1 MKSVLFATAALAA
14 VVVAPAARAE
24 GLRAEVHG
32 GYDNVSI
39 AGESGDGVA
48 YGVAIGYDKNVASNM
63 SLGVEAS
70 FDDSTTKECVTAGSD
85 RACVSAGRDLS
96 AVFRVGYNLSET
108 SKLYLLGGYTNA
120 RATATL
126 RSGTLKTR
134 DSTNLDGFRAGAGYQ
149 FGISDKLYGKVEYRY
164 SNYEA
169 DVSRHQ
175 GLVGVGI
182 SF

>member
-1 MKSVLFATAALAA
+1 MKSILFATAGLAA
-14 VVVAPAARAE
+14 LVVAPAARAE
-24 GLRAEVHG
+24 GVRAEVHG

-48 YGVAIGYDKNVASNM
+48 YGVALGYDKNVSSNM

-70 FDDSTTKECVTAGSD
+70 LDNSTAKECVTAGTD

-96 AVFRVGYNLSET
+96 AVFRVGYNLTET
-108 SKLYLLGGYTNA
+108 SKLYLLAGYTNA
-120 RATATL
+120 RAVATL
-126 RSGTLKTR
+126 RSGTTR
-134 DSTNLDGFRAGAGYQ
+134 TRNGANADGVRVGGGYQ

-164 SNYEA
+164 SNYESGI
-169 DVSRHQ
+169 SRHQ
-175 GLVGVGI
+175 GLVGVGV

>member
-48 YGVAIGYDKNVASNM
+48 YGVALGFDKNVNSNM
-63 SLGVEAS
+63 SLGIEAGI
-70 FDDSTTKECVTAGSD
+70 DDSTTKECAASGAG
-85 RACVSAGRDLS
+85 RACISAGRDLS
-96 AVFRVGYNLSET
+96 AVFRVGYNLTET
-108 SKLYLLGGYTNA
+108 SKLYLLGGYTNT
-120 RATATL
+120 RAVATY
-126 RSGTLKTR
+126 RSGTTKTR
-134 DSTNLDGFRAGAGYQ
+134 AASNLDGFRAGAGYQ
-149 FGISDKLYGKVEYRY
+149 FGISDKFYGKVEYRY

-175 GLVGVGI
+175 GLVGVGVN
-182 SF
+182 F